1 MENQKPDVMIITEG
15 NRTIATIR
23 VHRPDI
29 TPEERERRLEEIR
42 KAAVRVILAAER
54 MERNG
59 TT

>member
-1 MENQKPDVMIITEG
+1 MENQKPDVMTITEG
-15 NRTIATIR
+15 NRTIAIIR

-42 KAAVRVILAAER
+42 KAAVRVILASER
-54 MERNG
+54 MKRNA